1 MLCSFGPFRWSRSA
15 ACGQHHG
22 PLEVTVSVRWIPL
35 VTAAYGT
42 RVARPAR
49 TTMLAP
55 GGAGSQLAQRVRP
68 VAVTTA
74 LVGKSPEGSR
84 QPGGR
89 LELHCARLPQP
100 R

>member
-1 MLCSFGPFRWSRSA
+1 
-15 ACGQHHG
+15 
-22 PLEVTVSVRWIPL
+22 
-35 VTAAYGT
+35 
-42 RVARPAR
+42 
-49 TTMLAP
+49 MLAP